1 MKGAR
6 RPAEPVMV
14 SESNQ
19 RDVHVL
25 VVSDDVLVREQAR
38 WAFPTGVTVSFA
50 VDSRDAWQQLQERAP
65 SVVVV
70 DMQTGNAGGY
80 GLTRDMS
87 EDERLARVPVV
98 ILLEREQDEWLARS
112 SGATAYR
119 TKPLAPGDLVREV
132 LTAAQHGG

>member
-1 MKGAR
+1 M
-6 RPAEPVMV
+6 
-14 SESNQ
+14 
-19 RDVHVL
+19 HVL
-25 VVSDDVLVREQAR
+25 VVSDDIVVRDQAR
-38 WAFPTGVTVSFA
+38 WAFPAGVTVSFA
-50 VDSRDAWQQLQERAP
+50 VDSRDAWQQLQQRAP

-87 EDERLARVPVV
+87 EDENLARVPVV

-119 TKPLAPGDLVREV
+119 TKPIATGDLVRAV
-132 LTAAQHGG
+132 MSAAERGG